1 MPRFSLFDC
10 CAFLL
15 TLLLVGCGEPLPEFG
30 EVEGVV
36 LVKGKPQRGLLVRF
50 MPDPQ
55 RGNDLP
61 INAAGETDA
70 EGKYQLQYFYKDAEG
85 MGAPV
90 GWHRVLIEDTSLSRV
105 PQGAA
110 RPPELIPR
118 SYSNPTTTPLQKE
131 VKPGEQTIDFDIGS

>member
-1 MPRFSLFDC
+1 MIHRVLQVLYFSLL
-10 CAFLL
+10 AVLL
-15 TLLLVGCGEPLPEFG
+15 SGCGKSPPEFG

-36 LVKGKPQRGLLVRF
+36 RVQGQPQAGLLVRF
-50 MPDPQ
+50 LPDPT

-70 EGKYQLQYFYKDAEG
+70 QGKYQLRYYYDGAEG

-90 GWHRVLIEDTSLSRV
+90 GWHRVLIEDMALSQV

-110 RPPELIPR
+110 RPPERIPR
-118 SYSNPTTTPLQKE
+118 DYAKAATTPLQQE
-131 VKPGEQTIDFDIGS
+131 VKSGGQTIDLDIGS